1 MADTIRAAASQ
12 HRLEDL
18 QEAGRL
24 ARKALPR
31 SAQGDYL
38 PSQRDPVAI
47 IEHQHESR
55 LEHLIPL
62 RIARM
67 AQSPFAF
74 FRGTAAIMAHD
85 LRDQPNT
92 GELVVASG
100 DAHIANFGLFAT
112 PERRLTF
119 ELNDFDEVSTAP
131 WEWDVK
137 RLAVSIVLAAR
148 ERGAPD
154 DFAATEAEAA
164 VHAYQTTMADLVA
177 VTSLDRF
184 YKRLN
189 VRMLEEE
196 LSPEDVEFI
205 DRTLERA
212 RRRTS
217 EYLLPRITTSDASG
231 RLQIV
236 DDPPVLTHVPSLTVE
251 AAQELVRD
259 YLRSARTDSAFLLK
273 QFELVDVAYR
283 IVGVGSVGTR
293 CLILLFV
300 GRAGEPL
307 FLQIK
312 EAGPSVLETFGGAPN
327 LLREL
332 NLRHGDHEGFR
343 VITGQRILQ
352 TASDPFLGYL
362 THEDRDYYVR
372 QFRDMKASV
381 DLDDLDERAFNLYVR
396 YCGMLLARGHAQGPA
411 APFISGYLGN
421 GARFPRA
428 IARWAMAYAAQVAH
442 DFEALQVAIAN
453 GRLPITEL
461 A

>member
-1 MADTIRAAASQ
+1 MADTIRAAANQ

-38 PSQRDPVAI
+38 PSPRDPVAI
-47 IEHQHESR
+47 IERQHESR

-100 DAHIANFGLFAT
+100 DAHLANFGLFAT

-131 WEWDVK
+131 WEWDIK
-137 RLAVSIVLAAR
+137 RLAVSIILAAR
-148 ERGAPD
+148 ERGATD
-154 DFAATEAEAA
+154 LIAAAAAA
-164 VHAYQTTMADLVA
+164 VRAYQATMADLVA
-177 VTSLDRF
+177 VTLLDRF
-184 YKRLN
+184 YMRLN
-189 VRMLEEE
+189 VRMLEDE

-205 DRTLERA
+205 DRTLLRA

-231 RLQIV
+231 RLQIL
-236 DDPPVLTHVPSLTVE
+236 DDPPVLTHVTGLTVE
-251 AAQELVRD
+251 AAQDLVRD
-259 YLRSARTDSAFLLK
+259 YLRTARTDSAFLLK

-300 GRAGEPL
+300 GRAGEPI

-332 NLRHGDHEGFR
+332 KLQHGDHEGFR

-352 TASDPFLGYL
+352 TASDPFLGFL

-372 QFRDMKASV
+372 QFRDMKASI
-381 DLDDLDERAFNLYVR
+381 DLDDLDERTFNLYVR
-396 YCGMLLARGHAQGPA
+396 YCGMLLARGHGQSPA

-428 IARWAMAYAAQVAH
+428 MARWAMAYAAQVAH
-442 DFEALQVAIAN
+442 DFEALQAAIAN

-461 A
+461 V